1 MRSIDQLKIDRIH
14 KATMDIV
21 YSEGFDNISLRQVA
35 QIAKVSSGTPYVYY
49 KDKQDL
55 LTSLCYIC
63 LDYVSEG
70 LQDSINAAVT
80 LKEKIY
86 ACIFDIA
93 CKFCN
98 VPLMVK
104 YVIKFCHNSE
114 LYTEEVKKRYSAIFL
129 PLDTLCREAI
139 TSGQAKTTDLVL
151 MRTML
156 YAPVIRL
163 FDVYEGREDQFDPD
177 LYAECI
183 RLSVDSVLF

>member
-1 MRSIDQLKIDRIH
+1 MRSVDQLKIDRIH

-21 YSEGFDNISLRQVA
+21 YSEGFENFSLRQVA

-55 LTSLCYIC
+55 LTNLCCIC

-70 LQDSINAAVT
+70 LRDTIQSADS

-86 ACIFDIA
+86 VCIFDMVR
-93 CKFCN
+93 KFCD

-104 YVIKFCHNSE
+104 YVIKFRYNPE
-114 LYTEEVKKRYSAIFL
+114 LFTEEMRERYSVIDS

-139 TSGQAKTTDLVL
+139 SSGQAKTSDLVL
-151 MRTML
+151 MRAML

-163 FDVYEGREDQFDPD
+163 LDIYEGREDQFDPNT
-177 LYAECI
+177 YAECI
-183 RLSVDSVLF
+183 RLSVDSVLY